1 MRKRGEI
8 WLADL
13 NPRRGTEPGKTRH
26 VIIVQAQALLDAEH
40 PSTLVVPLTTQ
51 LIDAAEPLRIRI
63 RASGSLKK
71 DSDALIDQVR
81 AIDNR
86 RLVQGPLSCLP
97 RKQLDA
103 VGHAL
108 FEVLE
113 MTGDSARPR
122 NHWWRDVQCRAD
134 RAGAPDEFRLSTT
147 LRVLRVPSC
156 SAFTYTR

>member
-13 NPRRGTEPGKTRH
+13 NPRRATEPGKTRP
-26 VIIVQAQALLDAEH
+26 VLIVQAQALLDAEH

-51 LIDAAEPLRIRI
+51 IVDAAEPLRIRI
-63 RASGSLKK
+63 RASGTLKK

-86 RLVQGPLSCLP
+86 RLVQGPLSRLQP
-97 RKQLDA
+97 QQLNA

-108 FEVLE
+108 LEVLE
-113 MTGDSARPR
+113 LTGD
-122 NHWWRDVQCRAD
+122 
-134 RAGAPDEFRLSTT
+134 
-147 LRVLRVPSC
+147 
-156 SAFTYTR
+156 

>member
-13 NPRRGTEPGKTRH
+13 NPRRGTEAGKTRP
-26 VIIVQAQALLDAEH
+26 VLIVQAQALLDAEH

-51 LIDAAEPLRIRI
+51 LVDDAEPLRIRL

-71 DSDALIDQVR
+71 DSDALIDQMR

-86 RLVQGPLSCLP
+86 RLIHGPLSRLAA
-97 RKQLDA
+97 KQLDA

-108 FEVLE
+108 LEVLDL
-113 MTGDSARPR
+113 TSD
-122 NHWWRDVQCRAD
+122 
-134 RAGAPDEFRLSTT
+134 
-147 LRVLRVPSC
+147 
-156 SAFTYTR
+156 